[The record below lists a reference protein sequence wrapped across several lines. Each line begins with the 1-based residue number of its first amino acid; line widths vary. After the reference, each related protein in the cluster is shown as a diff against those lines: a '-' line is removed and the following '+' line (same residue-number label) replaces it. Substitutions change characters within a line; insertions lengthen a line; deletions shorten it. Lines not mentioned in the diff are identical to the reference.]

1 MNSRGDN
8 VSSISSLSRAISGLQ
23 ASQYGLQAT
32 AHNMANVNTPGYVR
46 QQVLM
51 KDSTYIKIGS
61 NGYSNLM
68 VGMGTD
74 VQALRQVRD
83 MFLDGAFRNEVSR
96 YGYYNSGADALDEI
110 QTILGETEGES
121 MEKILEKFW
130 KSLNELSKH
139 PDGKEARGTFVQSAV
154 LFVNKANLIM
164 EQLDEYQMN
173 LNKQVT
179 DKVDEINR
187 LGEEIS
193 MLNDKIVKYEINGDN
208 ANDYRDARNNALD
221 KLANIIDIT
230 YKEDKLGNVIVKAE
244 GFDFVSVGNV
254 NKIELEQAVPNSPL
268 VSPIWKATGKRVFN
282 LDTEISPEK
291 ENDRGSLKGIL
302 LSRGTRRA
310 NFKDTEDENNFNDN
324 VKPSVIMRTQAKFDL
339 FVHRLVTVVNDTIA
353 PTTKDGPFG
362 LDGSRDI
369 EIFKRKHMDRYD
381 GSGSYI
387 DEVSTN
393 PNSLYS
399 AGNLEINPEV
409 LNDYDKIC
417 ITRVQGEVQNNDVV
431 EEIKARW
438 QDPFLNEYP
447 GSDSKLNIN
456 EYYVSFVGDIGNVG
470 KVTKTQMQ
478 NQQILIA
485 QIDNQR
491 SILMGVSSDEELG
504 NMMKYQ
510 HAYNASARVVT
521 VVDQMLE
528 QVINRLGL
536 VGR

>member
-1 MNSRGDN
+1 M
-8 VSSISSLSRAISGLQ
+8 SSISSLSRAISGLQ

-51 KDSTYIKIGS
+51 KDSSYFKIGS
-61 NGYSNLM
+61 NGNSNLM

-83 MFLDGAFRNEVSR
+83 MFLDGAFRNEASR

-110 QTILGETEGES
+110 QTILGEIEGES
-121 MEKILEKFW
+121 MEKVLEKFW

-139 PDGKEARGTFVQSAV
+139 PDGREARGTFVQSAV

-164 EQLDEYQMN
+164 EQLDEYQLN

-187 LGEEIS
+187 LGEEINI
-193 MLNDKIVKYEINGDN
+193 LNDKIVKYEINGDN

-221 KLANIIDIT
+221 QLAQIIDIT
-230 YKEDKLGNVIVKAE
+230 YKEDKLGNVSVKAE
-244 GFDFVSVGNV
+244 GFDFVSLGNV
-254 NKIELEQAVPNSPL
+254 NKMELEQAVPNSPL
-268 VSPIWKATGKRVFN
+268 VSPIWKATGQRVFN
-282 LDTEISPEK
+282 LDTEISAEK

-310 NFKDTEDENNFNDN
+310 NWKDTEIASDFNDN
-324 VKPSVIMRTQAKFDL
+324 VKPSIIMRTQAKFDL
-339 FVHRLVTVVNDTIA
+339 FVHSVVTTINDNIA
-353 PTTKDGPFG
+353 PITRDGPYG
-362 LDGSRDI
+362 LDGSRNI
-369 EIFKRKHMDRYD
+369 EIFKRKHMDRYTGTTFND
-381 GSGSYI
+381 ENAGS
-387 DEVSTN
+387 D
-393 PNSLYS
+393 SLYS

-417 ITRVQGEVQNNDVV
+417 ITRVPGELENNDIV
-431 EEIKARW
+431 EEIKTEW
-438 QDPFLNEYP
+438 QNPLLDEYP
-447 GSDSKLNIN
+447 GCDSKLNIN
-456 EYYVSFVGDIGNVG
+456 EYYVSFVGDIGNIG
-470 KVTKTQMQ
+470 KVTKTQME

-521 VVDQMLE
+521 VVDQMLD